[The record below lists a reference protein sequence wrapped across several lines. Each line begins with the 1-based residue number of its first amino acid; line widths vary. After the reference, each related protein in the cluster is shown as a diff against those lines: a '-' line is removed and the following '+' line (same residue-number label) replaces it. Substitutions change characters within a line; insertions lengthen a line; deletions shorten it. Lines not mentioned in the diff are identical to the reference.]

1 MQKVGMKY
9 EGILRANGKTT
20 EELSMR
26 YGISFCGMSMLKKL
40 FTYCKR
46 ENLVRVGKKRR
57 KARIITYHNRK
68 NVLPVGNICL

>member
-57 KARIITYHNRK
+57 EARFFTYCKR
-68 NVLPVGNICL
+68 GNIV